1 MKPLNKILL
10 IVLGVA
16 GLSLAIITAY
26 SYFKSKKEAL
36 SYQFDGKADT
46 VIYSHKGEPTIT
58 IHGTKYDLSVNFWDF
73 NHQIQVGDSLVKKR
87 NSLQVKIFK
96 SDGTIIIKQ

>member
-46 VIYSHKGEPTIT
+46 VIYSDKGEPTIT

-87 NSLQVKIFK
+87 NSLQVKILK